1 MKNIIF
7 DIFTAA
13 SLALLFMTYR
23 LSLLDKSPIPPG
35 ASAALAL
42 RSTLAMAQRAEALGY
57 HRFWVAEHHGNPQVA
72 GSAPEI
78 LVAWLLTHTRRIRIG
93 SGGVMLQHYS
103 PYKVAE
109 VFKLLS
115 ALAPG
120 RVDLGIGKAPGGL
133 PQSTRALQARHDR
146 SQPFNFDSLLS
157 DLDGFLREDLPA
169 GHPLAASR
177 ALPTPGTLPQC
188 VLLGA
193 SPDSA
198 HLASRLGWGFSY
210 AGHFNDDPAL
220 LAGTTTAY
228 RTSSGHA
235 PSMAVYAFAADDR
248 AKAEALV
255 ANVRIFKL
263 HLPTGQSFNL
273 QSREAAAEFAQQ
285 AGISDYRL
293 EETRPH
299 VIAGTAN
306 DVHEALTALHQ
317 QHGIDEFVIDT
328 PVPFFEERLASIEL
342 IAKAQPAVAELAA
355 A

>member
-1 MKNIIF
+1 MRF
-7 DIFTAA
+7 AP
-13 SLALLFMTYR
+13 LAMTYR

-35 ASAALAL
+35 ATATQALRATLAL
-42 RSTLAMAQRAEALGY
+42 AQRAEALGY
-57 HRFWVAEHHGNPQVA
+57 HRFWVAEHHGNPGNA
-72 GSAPEI
+72 GSAPEA
-78 LVAWLLTHTRRIRIG
+78 LVAWLLAQTQRIRIG

-133 PQSTRALQARHDR
+133 PQSTRALQARHDKT
-146 SQPFNFDSLLS
+146 QALDFDSLLS
-157 DLDGFLREDLPA
+157 DLDGFLREQLPA
-169 GHPLAASR
+169 EHPLAAAR
-177 ALPTPGTLPQC
+177 ALPAPGILPQC

-193 SPDSA
+193 TPDSA
-198 HLASRLGWGFSY
+198 HLAARLGWGFSY

-220 LAGTTTAY
+220 LANSSASY
-228 RTSSGHA
+228 RASSGRV
-235 PSMAVYAFAADDR
+235 PSMAVYAFAATSR
-248 AKAEALV
+248 AKAEELA
-255 ANVRIFKL
+255 AHVRIFKL
-263 HLPTGQSFNL
+263 RLPSGQSFNL
-273 QSREAAAEFAQQ
+273 QSRESAAEFALQ
-285 AGISDYRL
+285 AGISDYQL

-299 VIAGTAN
+299 VIAGTAD
-306 DVHEALTALHQ
+306 DVHEALSALHQ

-342 IAKAQPAVAELAA
+342 IAKTHHAVAELAA

>member
-1 MKNIIF
+1 
-7 DIFTAA
+7 
-13 SLALLFMTYR
+13 MTYR

-35 ASAALAL
+35 VSTAQAL

-78 LVAWLLTHTRRIRIG
+78 LVAWLLAHTKRIRIG

-133 PQSTRALQARHDR
+133 PQSTRALQARHDP
-146 SQPFNFDSLLS
+146 SQPVHFDSLLS
-157 DLDGFLREDLPA
+157 DLNGFLRDDLPA

-177 ALPTPGTLPQC
+177 ALPKPSTLPQC

-198 HLASRLGWGFSY
+198 QLASRLGWGFSY

-220 LAGTTTAY
+220 LASTTAAY
-228 RTSSGHA
+228 RPLSGQA

-273 QSREAAAEFAQQ
+273 PSREAAAEFAQQ
-285 AGISDYRL
+285 AGVSDYRL
-293 EETRPH
+293 EETHPH
-299 VIAGTAN
+299 VIAGTAD
-306 DVHEALTALHQ
+306 DVHAALTALHL

-342 IAKAQPAVAELAA
+342 IANAQPAMAELTAA
-355 A
+355 